1 MYLVRVRPRVV
12 NGLGLT
18 SGSSVVLQQR
28 PRHWAVGEA
37 VAAASAFSFE
47 DFVHVMDVLH
57 FWMDGAFGT
66 NLTAKA
72 AGNAETFDDAD
83 FHNLLRST

>member
-1 MYLVRVRPRVV
+1 MYLVSVRPRVV

-28 PRHWAVGEA
+28 PRHRAVGEA
-37 VAAASAFSFE
+37 IATAGAFSFE
-47 DFVHVMDVLH
+47 NFVHVMNVLH
-57 FWMDGAFGT
+57 FWMDRAFGT

-72 AGNAETFDDAD
+72 AGDAETLDDSD
-83 FHNLLRST
+83 FHRLLRST